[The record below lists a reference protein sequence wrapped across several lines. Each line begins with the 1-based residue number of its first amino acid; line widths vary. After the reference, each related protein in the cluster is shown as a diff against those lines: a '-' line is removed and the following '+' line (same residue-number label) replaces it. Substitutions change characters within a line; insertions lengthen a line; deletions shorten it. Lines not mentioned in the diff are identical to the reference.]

1 MTTIVYLVRHG
12 QITSNATGFYSGWS
26 DEDLSDLGYMQVRM
40 LSSRMAGLA
49 IGSVY
54 TSPLRRAYTT
64 AKILAEPHSL
74 EVKALDDLIEIQLG
88 DWQGQHEDEIRKRW
102 PELWEQSQTDPSE
115 LTVPNGESFRQVAVR
130 AVGAFDTV
138 LAASRGG
145 QTVIVT
151 HDVVIR
157 TLVAHVLGVP
167 NSIYRRLEIGNA
179 SLSVV
184 RVTDV
189 NSQLVTLNDTSH
201 LEGLP
206 VP

>member
-1 MTTIVYLVRHG
+1 MTTTVYLVRHG

-26 DEDLSDLGYMQVRM
+26 DEDLSDLGYMQASR
-40 LSSRMAGLA
+40 LASRMAGLA

-54 TSPLRRAYTT
+54 TSPLRRAYST

-74 EVKALDDLIEIQLG
+74 EVKALDDFIEIQLG

-102 PELWEQSQTDPSE
+102 PELWKESQTDPSE
-115 LTVPNGESFRQVAVR
+115 ISIPNGESFRQVAVR
-130 AVGAFDTV
+130 AVGAFEKV

-189 NSQLVTLNDTSH
+189 NSQLVALNDTSH

>member
-1 MTTIVYLVRHG
+1 MTTTVYLVRHG
-12 QITSNATGFYSGWS
+12 QITSNTTGFYSGRS
-26 DEDLSDLGYMQVRM
+26 DEDLNDLGYMQARM

-64 AKILAEPHSL
+64 ARILAEPHSL
-74 EVKALDDLIEIQLG
+74 GVNVLDDLIEIQLG
-88 DWQGQHEDEIRKRW
+88 DWQGQYEDEIGRRW
-102 PELWEQSQTDPSE
+102 PELWKQSQTDPSE
-115 LTVPNGESFRQVAVR
+115 LTLPNGESFSQVAVR
-130 AVGAFDTV
+130 AVRAFETV

-157 TLVAHVLGVP
+157 ILVAHVLGVP

-179 SLSVV
+179 SLSTI
-184 RVTDV
+184 RVAGG
-189 NSQLVTLNDTSH
+189 NKQLLTLNDTSH
-201 LEGLP
+201 LDGLP
-206 VP
+206 LS

>member
-1 MTTIVYLVRHG
+1 
-12 QITSNATGFYSGWS
+12 
-26 DEDLSDLGYMQVRM
+26 
-40 LSSRMAGLA
+40 MAGLA

-74 EVKALDDLIEIQLG
+74 GVNVLDDLIEIQLG

-102 PELWEQSQTDPSE
+102 PELWKQSQTDPSE
-115 LTVPNGESFRQVAVR
+115 LTLPSGESFRQVAARAVR
-130 AVGAFDTV
+130 AFETV
-138 LAASRGG
+138 LAASPGDH
-145 QTVIVT
+145 TVIVT

-157 TLVAHVLGVP
+157 MLVAHVLGVP
-167 NSIYRRLEIGNA
+167 NSIYRRLEIDNA

-206 VP
+206 VS